1 MNKKTRW
8 RVLIAFVV
16 VVAGLGIFVWFARQK
31 PAATPQGRFGGAGP
45 MTVSTAT
52 ATSGDMPIRLAALG
66 TVTPL
71 ATVTVKT
78 QINGQLQE
86 IGFKEGQMVRKGDF
100 LAQIDPRPYQN
111 ALAQAQ
117 GTLARDQASLTN
129 ARLDVKRYTDLLAQD
144 SVSAQTLDTQK
155 ALVEQLIGTVAT
167 DEAQVNTSKLN
178 LLYAHIV
185 SPLSGRAGLRQVDVG
200 NYVTT
205 GDANGIVVI
214 TELDPISAIF
224 PIPEDNVPQL
234 LAQMHQGKGGLQ
246 VQAYDRA
253 NKNLLATG
261 TMNTIDNAMDTA
273 TGTVKLRAQFDNKDN
288 VLFPNQFVNIQLLVT
303 TLHDQVLVP
312 SAAIQHGSVN
322 GVASSF
328 VYLVGGDSTVTVTA
342 VTLGATDG
350 EKVAVTSGLKTG
362 DMVVTEGGDRLRDGA
377 KVQVAGAP
385 PVSMDGAQ
393 GNFKRGNGNFKRDGK
408 KRSNFPNGGAPGGN
422 RPNGGGPPGGGR
434 PDGAG
439 AGAGANR
446 GAGQAPGQ

>member
-8 RVLIAFVV
+8 RVLIAFLV
-16 VVAGLGIFVWFARQK
+16 VVAALGTFLWFARQK
-31 PAATPQGRFGGAGP
+31 PAATPQGRFGGNGP
-45 MTVSTAT
+45 MTVTTAK

-66 TVTPL
+66 TITPL

-111 ALAQAQ
+111 TLAQAE

-167 DEAQVNTSKLN
+167 DVAQVNTAKLN
-178 LLYAHIV
+178 LQYAHIV

-234 LAQMHQGKGGLQ
+234 MQQLRQGKGLQ
-246 VQAYDRA
+246 VQAFDRA

-261 TMNTIDNAMDTA
+261 TMSTVDNAMDTA
-273 TGTVKLRAQFDNKDN
+273 TGTVKLRAIFDNKDYA
-288 VLFPNQFVNIQLLVT
+288 LFPNQFVNIQLLVT

-312 SAAIQHGSVN
+312 AAAIQHGSVN
-322 GVASSF
+322 GVPSAF
-328 VYLVGGDSTVTVTA
+328 VYLVGSDSTVAVTG

-350 EKVAVTSGLKTG
+350 DQVAVTSGLKAG
-362 DMVVTEGGDRLRDGA
+362 DLVVTEGGDRLRDGA
-377 KVQVAGAP
+377 KVQVAGKP
-385 PVSMDGAQ
+385 PVAADGA
-393 GNFKRGNGNFKRDGK
+393 GAGTKRGNGNFKRDGK
-408 KRSNFPNGGAPGGN
+408 KRGNFPGGGA
-422 RPNGGGPPGGGR
+422 PGGGR
-434 PDGAG
+434 PDGAPPG
-439 AGAGANR
+439 GGNR
-446 GAGQAPGQ
+446 GAGQAP